1 VILAKDDGRTLE
13 RWTFDITSKAAPSL
27 VTPAASTNTPKH
39 DPQSTDIAVLN
50 VLKQIVAAT
59 TYLPD
64 LPSPGVFTLQAYV
77 NADAAKGIP
86 GGGFE
91 ESDRLDESAR
101 VEGVPSLMDDW
112 RDVTDEGQVPFI
124 KGVETQQVSGSKSLS
139 LLLALVR

>member
-1 VILAKDDGRTLE
+1 M
-13 RWTFDITSKAAPSL
+13 TFNDQQTS
-27 VTPAASTNTPKH
+27 
-39 DPQSTDIAVLN
+39 AVLN